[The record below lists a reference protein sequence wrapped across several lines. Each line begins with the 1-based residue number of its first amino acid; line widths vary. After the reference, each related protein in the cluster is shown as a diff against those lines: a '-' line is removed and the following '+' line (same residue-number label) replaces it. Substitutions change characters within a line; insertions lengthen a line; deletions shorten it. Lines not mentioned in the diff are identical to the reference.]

1 MPRFETNKGLPV
13 GRAKSMERGV
23 NLSVGIW
30 GPPLWAFLHGMAC
43 TAKPEDAPYVEA
55 VFQSLL
61 TQLPCTLCANDYPSA
76 LATVRAQRNETATEA
91 CRAGHLVAFVF
102 DLHAQVNLKLA
113 KQRYAKL
120 RALVPTLGDEPHAGV
135 LALLEP
141 DISLRTVE
149 RRCTVFG
156 TCPWNVEALW
166 ILMQLLGARAHS
178 AEMQRD
184 FMQLLRS
191 AAHFSSLLED
201 EDAQSAGERLMTAHS
216 VLEIFLNKSSCADPA
231 AVISAVLHTAHARR
245 SLESSELSMLRCK
258 LEVAQSR

>member
-1 MPRFETNKGLPV
+1 
-13 GRAKSMERGV
+13 MERSV

-55 VFQSLL
+55 VFQSLFS
-61 TQLPCTLCANDYPSA
+61 QLPCTLCANDYPIA
-76 LATVRAQRNETATEA
+76 LSTVRAQRNETATEA
-91 CRAGHLVAFVF
+91 CLAGHLVAFVF
-102 DLHAQVNLKLA
+102 DLHAQVNMKLA

-120 RALVPTLGDEPHAGV
+120 RALIPTLGDEHAGV

-149 RRCTVFG
+149 RRCAVFG

-184 FMQLLRS
+184 FLLLLRS
-191 AAHFSSLLED
+191 AAHFSSMLED
-201 EDAQSAGERLMTAHS
+201 EDAQSAGQRLFTAHN
-216 VLEIFLNKSSCADPA
+216 VLEVCLKSACADPA

-245 SLESSELSMLRCK
+245 SLENSELSMLRCK